1 MLKALSVLILAVSLC
16 FTETSCVQR
25 VPLTTAQTAQLNSA
39 QAIGII
45 AEVNKQVSSLAQQMN
60 ASGSLATETTRSIL
74 EYTTIV
80 ANAGKAA
87 TVVQQSSKTDTEK
100 ATAVLA
106 LMKQLTLP
114 ASLQAFVDAPGA
126 AGQAATLVTLIKAT
140 VAQIQVLTGGK

>member
-1 MLKALSVLILAVSLC
+1 MLKALSVLVLAVSLC
-16 FTETSCVQR
+16 LTETSCVQR
-25 VPLTTAQTAQLNSA
+25 VPLTATQTAQLNSA

-45 AEVNKQVSSLAQQMN
+45 AQVNKQISSLAQQLN
-60 ASGSLATETTRSIL
+60 ASGALTTETTRSIL
-74 EYTTIV
+74 EYSTIV

-87 TVVQQSSKTDTEK
+87 TIVQQSSKTDTEK
-100 ATAVLA
+100 AMAVLA

-126 AGQAATLVTLIKAT
+126 SGQVATLISLIKAT